1 MLMEYLVVYKV
12 KVNKEIDKMYSP
24 LEQFKI
30 LVIIP
35 LNFLGYD
42 FSITNATMYLSLV
55 SWFLYLIVKRG
66 TEAAK
71 IIPNPVQKIAELMY
85 SFINGLVKQQAGI
98 KSLKYFPLFFLLFYL
113 ILFLNLI
120 GLTPYGFTCTSQ
132 MTYTFLLG
140 FGMFIGVV
148 IIGITVQKE
157 NFIKQFIPAT
167 TGPIVPL
174 LIVIEIFSYLI
185 RPFSLS
191 IRLFANMLAGHTL
204 LHILASFGMSMLK
217 IDIVLALIMALPIIA
232 ICVLEFGIAFLQA
245 YVFVVLLCMYLKE
258 SNYGH

>member
-1 MLMEYLVVYKV
+1 M
-12 KVNKEIDKMYSP
+12 ISP

-35 LNFLGYD
+35 LSIFGFD
-42 FSITNATMYLSLV
+42 ISITNATIYFGLV
-55 SWFLYLIVKRG
+55 VFFIYIIIKRG
-66 TEAAK
+66 TEYSK
-71 IIPNPVQKIAELMY
+71 IIPNSMQRIGELMY
-85 SFINGLVKQQAGI
+85 IFINNLVKQQAGI
-98 KSLKYFPLFFLLFYL
+98 KSLKYFPVFFVLFYV

-132 MTYTFLLG
+132 MTYTFTLG
-140 FGMFIGVV
+140 FGMFIGIVL
-148 IIGITVQKE
+148 IGISVQKSKFV
-157 NFIKQFIPAT
+157 NQFIPAT

-174 LIVIEIFSYLI
+174 LIVIEIFSYII

-204 LHILASFGMSMLK
+204 LHILAGFGMSMLK
-217 IDIVLALIMALPIIA
+217 VDIFIALLMAFPIIA

-245 YVFVVLLCMYLKE
+245 YVFVVLLSIYLKE
-258 SNYGH
+258 SHYGH

>member
-1 MLMEYLVVYKV
+1 MF
-12 KVNKEIDKMYSP
+12 SP

-30 LVIIP
+30 LVAIP
-35 LNFLGYD
+35 LNFLNYD
-42 FSITNATMYLSLV
+42 LSITNATIYLLLV
-55 SWFLYLIVKRG
+55 SFFIYIIINSGTQKAKLIPDPLQR
-66 TEAAK
+66 
-71 IIPNPVQKIAELMY
+71 IAEVMY
-85 SFINGLVKQQAGI
+85 IFINNLVKQQAGI
-98 KSLKYFPLFFLLFYL
+98 KSLKYFPVYFVLFYL

-132 MTYTFLLG
+132 ISYTFLLG
-140 FGMFIGVV
+140 FGMFIGVFL
-148 IIGITVQKE
+148 IGISVQKSKFV
-157 NFIKQFIPAT
+157 NQFVPAT

-174 LIVIEIFSYLI
+174 LIGIEIFSYFI

-217 IDIVLALIMALPIIA
+217 VDILLALIMAFPIIA

-245 YVFVVLLCMYLKE
+245 YVFVVLLSIYLKE

>member
-1 MLMEYLVVYKV
+1 M
-12 KVNKEIDKMYSP
+12 ISP

-35 LNFLGYD
+35 LSIFGFD
-42 FSITNATMYLSLV
+42 ISITNATIYFGLV
-55 SWFLYLIVKRG
+55 VFFIYIIIKRG
-66 TEAAK
+66 TDYAK
-71 IIPNPVQKIAELMY
+71 IIPNFLQRIGELMY
-85 SFINGLVKQQAGI
+85 IFINNLVKQQAGI
-98 KSLKYFPLFFLLFYL
+98 KSLKYFPVFFVLFYV

-132 MTYTFLLG
+132 MSYTFTLG
-140 FGMFIGVV
+140 FGMFIGIVL
-148 IIGITVQKE
+148 IGITVQKSK
-157 NFIKQFIPAT
+157 FINQFIPAT

-174 LIVIEIFSYLI
+174 LIVIEIFSYII

-217 IDIVLALIMALPIIA
+217 VDIFLALLMAFPIIA

-245 YVFVVLLCMYLKE
+245 YVFVVLLSIYLKE
-258 SNYGH
+258 SHYGH

>member
-1 MLMEYLVVYKV
+1 M
-12 KVNKEIDKMYSP
+12 ISP

-30 LVIIP
+30 LVIMP
-35 LNFLGYD
+35 VNFLGND
-42 FSITNATMYLSLV
+42 ISITNATIYLGLV
-55 SWFLYLIVKRG
+55 AWFIYILMKRG
-66 TEAAK
+66 TVGAK
-71 IIPNPVQKIAELMY
+71 VIPNTFQRIAEIMY
-85 SFINGLVKQQAGI
+85 MFIHNLVKQQAGI
-98 KSLKYFPLFFLLFYL
+98 KSLKFFPIFFVLFYI

-132 MTYTFLLG
+132 ASYTFLLG
-140 FGMFIGVV
+140 FGMFIGIV
-148 IIGITVQKE
+148 IIGIVVQKV

-174 LIVIEIFSYLI
+174 LIVIEIFSYLL

-245 YVFVVLLCMYLKE
+245 YVFVVLLSIYMKE